1 MVAFTDFLANNYL
14 WFLVVSLILLFE
26 LIGYFVDQKKKKKGV
41 SMFQNRKE
49 DEKDI
54 HDLAAMAGG
63 KTLNTAVTDA
73 AKIRTEVELPKAV
86 TSNTNTNTITDM
98 SAGPSAARPMENN
111 VTNFNVLSK

>member
-14 WFLVVSLILLFE
+14 WFLVVSLILLFA
-26 LIGYFVDQKKKKKGV
+26 LIGYFVDQSEQKKGV

-73 AKIRTEVELPKAV
+73 AKMRAEIELPKP
-86 TSNTNTNTITDM
+86 NEQNTITDM
-98 SAGPSAARPMENN
+98 STPQAANQAPNSPAS
-111 VTNFNVLSK
+111 FNVLTK

>member
-1 MVAFTDFLANNYL
+1 M
-14 WFLVVSLILLFE
+14 ILLFA
-26 LIGYFVDQKKKKKGV
+26 LTGYFVDQSEQKKGV

-86 TSNTNTNTITDM
+86 TSNTNTITDM

>member
-1 MVAFTDFLANNYL
+1 
-14 WFLVVSLILLFE
+14 
-26 LIGYFVDQKKKKKGV
+26 
-41 SMFQNRKE
+41 MFQNRKE

>member
-14 WFLVVSLILLFE
+14 WFLVVSLILLFA
-26 LIGYFVDQKKKKKGV
+26 LIGYFVDQSEQKKGV

>member
-14 WFLVVSLILLFE
+14 WFLVVSLILLFA
-26 LIGYFVDQKKKKKGV
+26 LIGYFVDQSEQKKGV

-111 VTNFNVLSK
+111 VTNSNVLSK